1 MTDTSGWIARGA
13 RMGVLLVVVLA
24 VAACTARIRNHGY
37 TPTDDELAE
46 VVVGL
51 DTRDTVADVIG
62 SPSSS
67 GVLRDSGY
75 YYVSQQVRTFA
86 YQAPEVIE
94 RQVVAITFDSEGVV
108 QNIERFALEDGNV
121 VVLSRRVTDSNVQG
135 LSFLRQLLGNIGS
148 FGAPGVG
155 GNDL

>member
-1 MTDTSGWIARGA
+1 VIV
-13 RMGVLLVVVLA
+13 GV
-24 VAACTARIRNHGY
+24 
-37 TPTDDELAE
+37 
-46 VVVGL
+46 

-86 YQAPEVIE
+86 YQAPEVID
-94 RQVVAITFDSEGVV
+94 RQVVAVTFDADGVV

-121 VVLSRRVTDSNVQG
+121 VALSRRVTDSNVQG

-148 FGAPGVG
+148 FGSPGG
-155 GNDL
+155 IGNNDL